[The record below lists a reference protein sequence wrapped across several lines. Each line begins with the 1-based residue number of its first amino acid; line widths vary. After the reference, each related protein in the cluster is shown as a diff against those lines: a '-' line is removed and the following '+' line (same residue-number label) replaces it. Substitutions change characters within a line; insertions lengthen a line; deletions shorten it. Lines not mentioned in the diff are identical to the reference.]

1 MISWSIAGTFCG
13 TITGVLVSSM
23 LWISGQDNFYENMG
37 GGILGGFYGG
47 IPVGVVMGILDSTT
61 ARV

>member
-1 MISWSIAGTFCG
+1 
-13 TITGVLVSSM
+13 M